1 MNYLCTIII
10 KQSIMNE
17 IKLISDFIKTENEPI
32 SFKVEINYLS
42 NLGIPVEVFAC
53 NDLKK
58 LKSFAKNVSKL
69 CSVNHVI
76 IKNYVDDTKI
86 CGY

>member
-1 MNYLCTIII
+1 
-10 KQSIMNE
+10 MNE
-17 IKLISDFIKTENEPI
+17 IKLISEFINDEKEPI
-32 SFKVEINYLS
+32 SFKVEINYLP
-42 NLGIPVEVFAC
+42 NLGLPVEVFAC

-69 CSVNHVI
+69 SSITHVI
-76 IKNYVDDTKI
+76 IKNCVDDTKI

>member
-1 MNYLCTIII
+1 
-10 KQSIMNE
+10 MNE
-17 IKLISDFIKTENEPI
+17 IKLISEFIKTENEPI
-32 SFKVEINYLS
+32 SFKAEINYLP
-42 NLGIPVEVFAC
+42 NLGFPVEVFAC

-69 CSVNHVI
+69 SSISHVI
-76 IKNYVDDTKI
+76 IKNYVDETKI